1 MHGQI
6 SKLILIILGF
16 VLTSVL
22 STITYLYFSNKQDV
36 IEIYSVV
43 STNSDNS
50 TLKLNTDLLDKSNSY
65 FHKKRISIQVSKGEK
80 VLGTIESISG
90 VENDRIISGKLDN
103 EGEFR
108 IRIEN
113 DSISGPIFT
122 KTNTYLIT
130 SEQNSLVLDSI
141 VNESQT
147 IIGEAKTEIVS
158 NIPKLNNSTSSKAKN
173 LQNEITKQV
182 EKRPSALV
190 GDKNLMAIKE
200 TETQLQKVYGK
211 INVLTTTYPEKTL
224 EYLKKVEPIAKDES
238 YIFVP
243 SEINKSHSS
252 FKLELPNKKSIE
264 VVKDETRYLSEV
276 NFKNNQDPNNTAFIT
291 YENGTLVG
299 EVVMEGKA
307 FEIKPTKS
315 ARVHKLHPIKNNLD
329 MKNLGIDMIE
339 TTYDTENYG
348 IRKATNS
355 IYKIN
360 PERNIDIDSGKTLS
374 ASGSKLLD
382 DSRTD
387 GIDIAVIYT
396 DEALAL
402 SDGSSS
408 ILQGRI
414 YRNIDALN
422 ETLRN
427 NKIKTKVNLVGITRI
442 SGNVEIAS
450 NRNPGSLLNTLS
462 TNSYAMN
469 YRLNRKADLVMFITG
484 NLNNV
489 CGVGYLGHF
498 YEGSAEEGYAATVG
512 SEGCMATS
520 WGIFSHEV
528 GHNLG
533 LEHDRPHS
541 SGEAQLGYNYGYT
554 DKTSFRDVMSYD
566 DGCTQPCPMIKY
578 FSDSIRTWS
587 NKKIGNE
594 KNDNARAAR
603 HSVQQVANYYNKQTN
618 RLASEPWYYRY
629 RPAKGF
635 FVGEAPISDSVVYSK
650 DVKLEWITRQIM
662 TTDPVTGVEGPTKP
676 TAFMISVRDDHGF
689 THLEEKQF
697 DDVCISV
704 NECSHTVTITKE
716 GTYYWFIQPLNYNGS
731 NASFSTHL
739 HDIKFDVR
747 FTEPKAEFHVEGPHE
762 GFDNLEVQ
770 FKNDSDYAY
779 SYEWDFNNDGTT
791 DSTSKDPVYSY
802 TEEGKYTVKLKA
814 INGNG
819 EDVEVK
825 NDIIV
830 VNGPLLDGKILG
842 RNTKVQEFRD
852 KTVYGKTSAVFEF
865 KIEDKSFATRISSV
879 KWDLNNDGS
888 IESTDDIYTATL
900 SAGTYRLNAIVTDGE
915 LVKEILVKDFIIV
928 KSAEVDGVGSFAPS
942 SGQFYL
948 SGPELSSED
957 TMNQSFQF
965 ENVPANGNQKAVV
978 GDWDG
983 DGKDSVGIFDF
994 RTNTWY
1000 LTNQQVSTNA
1010 ELTFVKGIDEVSDL
1024 FSAIPIAGDWD
1035 GDGKDSIGLY
1045 LEGKWYIANDINST
1059 TWETTFNFGGL
1070 PLANGPFYPLVGD
1083 WNGDGKD
1090 TFGYYSAANW
1100 KWDLSNE
1107 SVPITNATPNIRY
1120 IWKIQTPNTA
1130 IVGDWDG
1137 DGKDEIGSF
1146 GYYNLIQKFL
1156 LGNKPTLTKGYNQI
1170 GIVPLVGNW

>member
-173 LQNEITKQV
+173 LQNEITKQI
-182 EKRPSALV
+182 EERPSALV

-200 TETQLQKVYGK
+200 TENQLREVYDNSN
-211 INVLTTTYPEKTL
+211 ILATTYPDKAL
-224 EYLKKVEPIAKDES
+224 EYLRKVEPIKKDES
-238 YIFVP
+238 YLFVP
-243 SEINKSHSS
+243 SNINQLQSN
-252 FKLELPNKKSIE
+252 FKLELPNKKKVD
-264 VVKDETRYLSEV
+264 VVKSETRYQSET
-276 NFKNNQDPNNTAFIT
+276 NFKNTQDPNNTAFIT
-291 YENGTLVG
+291 YDNGILVG
-299 EVVMEGKA
+299 EVVMDGKT
-307 FEIKPTKS
+307 FEIRPTKQGQT
-315 ARVHKLHPIKNNLD
+315 HKLHPINMEVNKS
-329 MKNLGIDMIE
+329 KRGIDVIE
-339 TTYDTENYG
+339 PPKGTDNYET
-348 IRKATNS
+348 RKATNS
-355 IYKIN
+355 NYKIN
-360 PERNIDIDSGKTLS
+360 LESSININSDNTQVAVGT
-374 ASGSKLLD
+374 KLLD
-382 DSRTD
+382 DSRSD
-387 GIDIAVIYT
+387 GIDLAVIYT
-396 DEALAL
+396 GEALAL
-402 SDGSSS
+402 SQGSKEV
-408 ILQGRI
+408 LQGKV
-414 YRNIDALN
+414 YRNVDAIN
-422 ETLRN
+422 EALRN
-427 NKIKTKVNLVGITRI
+427 NKIKTRVNLVGIAQI
-442 SGNVEIAS
+442 SGDVETAS
-450 NRNPGSLLNTLS
+450 GRRPGTVIEKLS
-462 TNSYAMN
+462 ANSYAMN
-469 YRLNRKADLVMFITG
+469 YRMHRKADLVMFLTG
-484 NLNNV
+484 ELNNV
-489 CGVGYLGHF
+489 CGVGYLSYF
-498 YEGSAEEGYAATVG
+498 YEGSAEWGYSATVG
-512 SEGCMATS
+512 SDSCMATT
-520 WGIFSHEV
+520 WGTFSHEI

-533 LEHDRPHS
+533 LEHDRPNS
-541 SGEAQLGYNYGYT
+541 SGNGHLEYNYGYT
-554 DKTSFRDVMSYD
+554 DRISFRDIMSYSST
-566 DGCTQPCPMIKY
+566 CTAPCPMIKY
-578 FSDSIRTWS
+578 FSDSIRTWN
-587 NKKIGNE
+587 NKKIGNAY
-594 KNDNARAAR
+594 NDNARAAR
-603 HSVQQVANYYNKQTN
+603 HSVQQVANYFNSQNGK
-618 RLASEPWYYRY
+618 LSSEPWQYRY
-629 RPAKGF
+629 RPKGF
-635 FVGEAPISDSVVYSK
+635 FVGKAPLNDTTVYSR
-650 DVKLEWITRQIM
+650 DVKLEWQTRQII
-662 TTDPVTGVEGPTKP
+662 TIDPVTGVEGPTKP
-676 TAFMISVRDDHGF
+676 TAFMISLKDDHGF

-697 DDVCISV
+697 DDVCVIV
-704 NECSHTVTITKE
+704 NECSHTITVPKE

-739 HDIKFDVR
+739 HDIKFEVR
-747 FTEPKAEFHVEGPHE
+747 FTKPTAAFHIEGATE
-762 GFDNLEVQ
+762 GFGNLEVQ
-770 FKNDSDYAY
+770 FRNDSDYA
-779 SYEWDFNNDGTT
+779 SDYEWDFNNDGVI
-791 DSTSKDPVYSY
+791 DSTSKDPVFHY
-802 TEEGKYTVKLKA
+802 TEQGKYTVTLKA

-819 EDVEVK
+819 NDVETK
-825 NDIIV
+825 ADIINV
-830 VNGPLLDGKILG
+830 KGPELHGKILG
-842 RNTKVQEFRD
+842 RNILVANFRD
-852 KTVYGKTSAVFEF
+852 TPVYGKTSAVFEF

-1083 WNGDGKD
+1083 WDGDGKD
-1090 TFGYYSAANW
+1090 TFGYYSATNW

-1107 SVPITNATPNIRY
+1107 SIPTTNASPNIRY
-1120 IWKIQTPNTA
+1120 IWKIQTANTP

-1146 GYYNLIQKFL
+1146 GFYSLVQKFL
-1156 LGNKPTLTKGYNQI
+1156 SNKPTLTKGYNQI